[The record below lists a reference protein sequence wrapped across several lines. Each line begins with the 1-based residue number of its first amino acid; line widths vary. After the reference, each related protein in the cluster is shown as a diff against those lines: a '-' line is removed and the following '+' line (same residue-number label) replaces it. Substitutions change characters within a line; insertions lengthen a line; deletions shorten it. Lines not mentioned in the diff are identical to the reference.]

1 MDATVTPAAALADL
15 LDVSAALRSVAIF
28 DASGAV
34 LAEIGGL
41 GESAFGVLT
50 AADDAAR
57 LLGRPPIQQC
67 ELGLSDAGVFA
78 VREQGLAAVA
88 VTDPDA
94 TAGLIF
100 YDLRQALRAI
110 GGGA

>member
-1 MDATVTPAAALADL
+1 
-15 LDVSAALRSVAIF
+15 
-28 DASGAV
+28 
-34 LAEIGGL
+34 
-41 GESAFGVLT
+41 
-50 AADDAAR
+50 
-57 LLGRPPIQQC
+57 
-67 ELGLSDAGVFA
+67 
-78 VREQGLAAVA
+78 